1 MPTLEERDQES
12 GFELQQRIYNR
23 QRDLGISHN
32 FSEYI
37 EMMEK
42 YLLQLERRVCAL
54 ENKARVNNFK

>member
-1 MPTLEERDQES
+1 MPTLEEREMES
-12 GFELQQRIYNR
+12 DFELQQRIYDR

-42 YLLQLERRVCAL
+42 YLLHLERRVCDL
-54 ENKARVNNFK
+54 ENKARLNNFK